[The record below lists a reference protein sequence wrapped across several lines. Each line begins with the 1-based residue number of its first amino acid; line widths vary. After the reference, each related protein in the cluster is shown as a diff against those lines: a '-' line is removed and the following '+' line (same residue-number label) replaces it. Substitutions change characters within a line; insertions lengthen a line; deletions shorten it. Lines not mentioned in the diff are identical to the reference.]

1 MGPHDPGV
9 LGWAEAPSL
18 RLLPSP
24 AATAH
29 GITTCTH
36 RSLGSAL
43 PGAGREMLW
52 VHPSG
57 QGTGRAPGAPPVT
70 CLPSAPVKILGF
82 RSPSAR
88 VLISGSRDRA
98 AHPAPCPAGLPL
110 PCFLLGFLCGCQINK

>member
-24 AATAH
+24 AATAR

-43 PGAGREMLW
+43 PGAGTRDA
-52 VHPSG
+52 VG
-57 QGTGRAPGAPPVT
+57 PPVRT
-70 CLPSAPVKILGF
+70 GNLGCAWGSAGYVSALGSSQDPGVQESF
-82 RSPSAR
+82 S
-88 VLISGSRDRA
+88 SGSDLGVPGSSRT
-98 AHPAPCPAGLPL
+98 PGSLPHGTSSALL
-110 PCFLLGFLCGCQINK
+110 PVRLSLWLPNK